1 MEQLKPTLPAGIEY
15 SIPYDSTMFVRDA
28 GRQIETVVGLGY
40 RFID

>member
-1 MEQLKPTLPAGIEY
+1 LRGKLGE
-15 SIPYDSTMFVRDA
+15 A